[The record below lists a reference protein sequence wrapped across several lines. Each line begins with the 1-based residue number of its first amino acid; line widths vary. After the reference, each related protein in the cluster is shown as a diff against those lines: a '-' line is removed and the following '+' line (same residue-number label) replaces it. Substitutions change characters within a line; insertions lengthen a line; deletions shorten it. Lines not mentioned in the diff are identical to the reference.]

1 MVLTLSD
8 GYCLFSDPNP
18 LPTPDHLHNWYPF
31 WNKNLGKPLSPGS
44 KCNDGS
50 YRREFANGIVIFNPF
65 GNLAVTVTFPTLHTS
80 AATGKSLLSHTINS
94 GDGDYFINKMN
105 FSPLGY

>member
-1 MVLTLSD
+1 MRATTTMVLTLSD

-31 WNKNLGKPLSPGS
+31 WNKSLGKPLSPGS

-50 YRREFANGIVIFNPF
+50 YRREFANGVVIYNPF
-65 GNLAVTVTFPTLHTS
+65 GNPAITVTFPTQHTS

-94 GDGDYFINKMN
+94 DDGDYFINKK
-105 FSPLGY
+105 